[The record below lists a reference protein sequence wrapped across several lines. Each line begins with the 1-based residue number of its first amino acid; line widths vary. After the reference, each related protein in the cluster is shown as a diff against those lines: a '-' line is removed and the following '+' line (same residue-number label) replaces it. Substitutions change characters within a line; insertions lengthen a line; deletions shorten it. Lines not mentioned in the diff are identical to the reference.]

1 MSQSSFFIRLRFLL
15 SLVSPIVPFA
25 LNPRLMCDEDNQ
37 YDLSEERAK
46 KWVAQLK
53 EEGFM

>member
-15 SLVSPIVPFA
+15 SLVSLIVPFA